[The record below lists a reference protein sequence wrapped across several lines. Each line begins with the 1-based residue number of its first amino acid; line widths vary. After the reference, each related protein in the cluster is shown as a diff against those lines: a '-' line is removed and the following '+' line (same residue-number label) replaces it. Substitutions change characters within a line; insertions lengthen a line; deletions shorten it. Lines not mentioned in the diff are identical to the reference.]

1 MKDLEDIIDDI
12 QADPVV
18 QINLDEIDA
27 AAQKDAQTIS
37 DRVVRLLADE
47 EWMKA
52 HPRIGARLEVEI
64 EQIRRHI
71 KMLRADEQVHDALLM
86 AIASNSSNAS
96 LYRNLAIVQKT
107 MLDVQTQMNEAIK
120 RVNDMMKSFQ
130 MEIPFENNEGQ
141 LESHADNPNITRG
154 TKDFIKQMKKRD
166 D

>member
-1 MKDLEDIIDDI
+1 MKDLDDIIDDI

-18 QINLDEIDA
+18 QINLDEIDK
-27 AAQKDAQTIS
+27 AAQKDAHAIS

-86 AIASNSSNAS
+86 AIAANGSNAS
-96 LYRNLAIVQKT
+96 LYRNLTIVQKT

-120 RVNDMMKSFQ
+120 RVNDMMKNFQ
-130 MEIPFENNEGQ
+130 MELPFEQNSKE
-141 LESHADNPNITRG
+141 EDSHLDNPNITRG
-154 TKDFIKQMKKRD
+154 TKDFIKQMKGND
-166 D
+166 E